1 MRFKIF
7 FALFVFLPFLGPV
20 VQAQDLTLASVPE
33 LDALV
38 DFEKDASD
46 FRGVVLRYRE
56 DRSALLRRYNMAGSL
71 ATVERMH
78 LFTFWNYVPPFV
90 AHAFGTL
97 VGAFLAVKLA
107 ASHHGKIAF
116 GIGVF
121 FLFGGM
127 VAASMIG
134 GSKIFISVDLVF
146 AYIPMAI
153 LGQRFAGGA
162 KSK

>member
-1 MRFKIF
+1 MN
-7 FALFVFLPFLGPV
+7 PV
-20 VQAQDLTLASVPE
+20 LKNVIAVVA
-33 LDALV
+33 
-38 DFEKDASD
+38 
-46 FRGVVLRYRE
+46 GVV
-56 DRSALLRRYNMAGSL
+56 AGSIVNSAIVNVGPSIIPLPEGADVCSMERL
-71 ATVERMH
+71 AESMH
-78 LFTFWNYVPPFV
+78 LFTFWSYVPPFV
-90 AHAFGTL
+90 AHALGTL

-146 AYIPMAI
+146 AYIQMAI